1 MIKKQHLKPDKPKIA
16 LIYCRVSDKKQK
28 TDGHGLESQEHRCRQ
43 YAEERGLSVEMVF
56 TDDFTGGGDFLKRP
70 AMRALLAYLNINQ
83 DQNYVVIFDDLKRFA
98 RDTRFHWDLREQF
111 DARGATVECLN
122 FKFENSPE
130 GRFVETMF
138 AAQGQL
144 EREQNSRQVV
154 QKMTARIEKGYWVFP
169 PPVGYRYEKD
179 KTHGKL
185 LVRDEPMASILAEA
199 LEGYASGH
207 FGSQAEVKRFL
218 ESQPDFPKSGPSG
231 YVHPSK
237 VKDILMK
244 PIYAGY
250 VSAPGWGVSLRKGHH
265 EPLISFETHERI
277 QEILNGAVYAPARKD
292 INEDFPLRG
301 FVLCDD
307 CGQPL
312 TSCWS
317 KGRSK
322 HYPYYLCDTP
332 DCASKRRSI
341 PRAKIEDGAEAMLR
355 APQPARQIFAL
366 ARVMFKDV
374 WDMRLDEAQNAKET
388 LEGQVADIERDID
401 SLLERIVDASNLS
414 VVKAYEA
421 KIEKL
426 ERQKIRLSDQAAKTV
441 PPQGHQSTFIEPVM
455 DFLASPWNLYT
466 KSGLALKRTV
476 PKLAFAEPLRYN
488 RKEGYRTAK
497 TAFPFKVL
505 AEFSTPKCGMVGDPG
520 IEPGVRLRE
529 GVTVPCHTLRP
540 VAHCQALHLT
550 WRRDY

>member
-1 MIKKQHLKPDKPKIA
+1 MTTKQHLKPDKPKIA

-70 AMRALLAYLNINQ
+70 AMRALLAYLDVNE
-83 DQNYVVIFDDLKRFA
+83 DQNYVVIFDDLKRIA

-169 PPVGYRYEKD
+169 PPVGYRYAKD
-179 KTHGKL
+179 KMHGKL

-218 ESQPDFPKSGPSG
+218 ESQPDFPKSGSSG

-250 VSAPGWGVSLRKGHH
+250 VSAPDWGVSLRKGHH

-277 QEILNGAVYAPARKD
+277 QEVLNGAVYAPARKD
-292 INEDFPLRG
+292 ISEDFPLRG

-307 CGQPL
+307 CGEPL

-317 KGRSK
+317 KGRNK

-341 PRAKIEDGAEAMLR
+341 PRAKIEEGAEALLR
-355 APQPARQIFAL
+355 TLQPAKQIFAL
-366 ARVMFKDV
+366 ARVMFRDV
-374 WDMRLDEAQNAKET
+374 WDMRLSEARSAKET
-388 LEGQVADIERDID
+388 LEAEVADIERQIETF
-401 SLLERIVDASNLS
+401 LERIVEASNHS

-426 ERQKIRLSDQAAKTV
+426 ERQKIRLVDQAAQIV

-455 DFLASPWNLYT
+455 DFLASPWNLYM

-476 PKLAFAEPLRYN
+476 LKLALAEPLRYN
-488 RKEGYRTAK
+488 RNEGYRTVK
-497 TAFPFKVL
+497 TALPFKVL
-505 AEFSTPKCGMVGDPG
+505 AEFSTPKCGMV
-520 IEPGVRLRE
+520 EPRGVEPL
-529 GVTVPCHTLRP
+529 TSCMPCKRSP
-540 VAHCQALHLT
+540 N
-550 WRRDY
+550 